1 MYRITLAL
9 LLAPTSLV
17 DEVID
22 FETADLVAAP
32 RGWTISMTHEG
43 GAPCWE
49 IARDPTSPG
58 GVKVLAQLSDDR
70 TSGRFPLAI
79 YDSASLAN
87 GEIGVKFK
95 PISGRVDQAAG
106 LVWRYADENNYY
118 IVRANA
124 LENNVVLYKVENGR
138 RSSLSPVGRSGDYG
152 VKHTVPSQQWSTL
165 GVVFSD
171 STAATRWH
179 RLIREAP
186 ATVPCTRNLYQ
197 ACSPLTTCRHALRRS
212 NDRSRVRARRRL
224 ARGTV
229 PGQLYKI
236 ARRCGTTRPSK
247 SRCPCLSP
255 LQSRNARPCSV
266 TLQYSLQKVC
276 T

>member
-17 DEVID
+17 AEVID

-171 STAATRWH
+171 SRFTVLFGGQKLFQVEDSTFS
-179 RLIREAP
+179 EAG
-186 ATVPCTRNLYQ
+186 
-197 ACSPLTTCRHALRRS
+197 
-212 NDRSRVRARRRL
+212 RVGLWTKAD
-224 ARGTV
+224 
-229 PGQLYKI
+229 
-236 ARRCGTTRPSK
+236 
-247 SRCPCLSP
+247 
-255 LQSRNARPCSV
+255 SV
-266 TLQYSLQKVC
+266 TYFDDFEIVNE
-276 T
+276 